1 MKNDKHAW
9 IIVASNVFKIKMLH
23 LTYRVWAKIKVLRF
37 HPKDKSYTC
46 RICEQ
51 FYESNASSV
60 SLCIE

>member
-1 MKNDKHAW
+1 MTNMRGLK
-9 IIVASNVFKIKMLH
+9 IVASNVLKIKMLH
-23 LTYRVWAKIKVLRF
+23 LTSKDWAKIKVVRF
-37 HPKDKSYTC
+37 HPKDKPYMR